1 MSRRAILGLYETPD
15 AAADAVENLQ
25 GASVDSNDYDILSG
39 TPYPEG
45 TFGEPPVEH
54 KLYVFPLAGAAI
66 GLTLALFE
74 GFGTQLAFPMVTGG
88 KPILSVPPMIIL
100 AYELTLLGAILFT
113 VLGIIFES
121 RLPRVVKGL
130 YDERRTEG
138 LIGVVCTFDEGRDEE
153 IAKCLT
159 DAGALEVKTESET

>member
-1 MSRRAILGLYETPD
+1 MSTKALLGLYETPD

-25 GASVDSNDYDILSG
+25 RASIESNDYEILSG

-45 TFGEPPVEH
+45 TFGEPPVQH
-54 KLYVFPLAGAAI
+54 KLYVFPLVGAAI
-66 GLTLALFE
+66 GITLALFE

-100 AYELTLLGAILFT
+100 CYELTLLGAILFT

-121 RLPRVVKGL
+121 RLPIVTRGL
-130 YDERRTEG
+130 YDERITEG
-138 LIGVVCTFDEGRDEE
+138 LIGVVCTFDEDRDEE
-153 IAKCLT
+153 ITKCLN
-159 DAGALEVKTESET
+159 DAGALEIKSEE